1 MHLDAPPEMPAGACW
16 HACVER
22 GLIGAAALQSYKRA
36 GVLWVDFSLGG
47 WMEKEAVREFFE
59 DTRKAGL
66 RTRELRERMEEVRV
80 AAHGVRGARIR
91 ERVQESGCYDVGDE
105 LIRIERATMDYLEA
119 STLSLAMEYRA
130 LRLLRMETNDQRAAI
145 MIARFLNQESWK
157 QVGEEF
163 GRSSTLL
170 FKAVRD
176 TCARIAESE
185 EAERIMEEQLA
196 D

>member
-1 MHLDAPPEMPAGACW
+1 
-16 HACVER
+16 
-22 GLIGAAALQSYKRA
+22 
-36 GVLWVDFSLGG
+36 
-47 WMEKEAVREFFE
+47 MEKEAVREFFE

-66 RTRELRERMEEVRV
+66 RTMELRERMEEVRV

-91 ERVQESGCYDVGDE
+91 ERVQESGCSDVGDE

-185 EAERIMEEQLA
+185 EAERIMEELLA